1 MADTSDDYFSDKDY
15 LPPGSP
21 YLQSV
26 LVNWG
31 KGKKRG
37 LSDELCSDDELDLVG
52 APFANR
58 SNCCQHKSYLPTKGL
73 RY

>member
-26 LVNWG
+26 LVNWE
-31 KGKKRG
+31 KGKKKG

-52 APFANR
+52 APL
-58 SNCCQHKSYLPTKGL
+58 QLVLTVEQMLPYSRRDL